1 MNNGSFLKNMKAKF
15 QNGVSKIMTTWEEN
29 PMLVITIVS
38 GLMVASAKV
47 VDTASS
53 VQSRRA
59 YARQIN
65 RKNQRDYT
73 GRR

>member
-1 MNNGSFLKNMKAKF
+1 MTDRFRIPMRERLRK
-15 QNGVSKIMTTWEEN
+15 GVDKIMTQWEEN
-29 PMLVITIVS
+29 PLLVITIVS

-53 VQSRRA
+53 IQSRRA

-65 RKNQRDYT
+65 RKK
-73 GRR
+73 

>member
-1 MNNGSFLKNMKAKF
+1 MKIKQKF
-15 QNGVSKIMTTWEEN
+15 QNGVNKLMTAWEEN
-29 PMLVITIVS
+29 PLLVITIVS

-59 YARQIN
+59 YAKQVAM
-65 RKNQRDYT
+65 KDK
-73 GRR
+73 RR

>member
-1 MNNGSFLKNMKAKF
+1 MKDSNFRKRMKAKF
-15 QNGVSKIMTTWEEN
+15 RNGIDKIMTTWEEN

-65 RKNQRDYT
+65 KKK
-73 GRR
+73 

>member
-1 MNNGSFLKNMKAKF
+1 MKDKSFSKRMKAKF
-15 QNGVSKIMTTWEEN
+15 RNGVDKIMTTWEEN

-59 YARQIN
+59 YAKQVAM
-65 RKNQRDYT
+65 KNKR
-73 GRR
+73 

>member
-1 MNNGSFLKNMKAKF
+1 MNNDNFGKRMKAKF
-15 QNGVSKIMTTWEEN
+15 RNGVDKIMTQWEEN
-29 PMLVITIVS
+29 PLLVITIVS

-53 VQSRRA
+53 IQSRRA

-65 RKNQRDYT
+65 RKK
-73 GRR
+73 

>member
-1 MNNGSFLKNMKAKF
+1 MKDSNFRKNMKAKF
-15 QNGVSKIMTTWEEN
+15 QSGVSKLMTQWEEN
-29 PMLVITIVS
+29 PLLVITIVS
-38 GLMVASAKV
+38 GFMVASAKV

-65 RKNQRDYT
+65 KKK
-73 GRR
+73 

>member
-1 MNNGSFLKNMKAKF
+1 MNNTTFRKNMKAKF
-15 QNGVSKIMTTWEEN
+15 QNGCSKLMTQWEEN
-29 PMLVITIVS
+29 PLLVITIAS

-53 VQSRRA
+53 IQSRRA

-65 RKNQRDYT
+65 RKR
-73 GRR
+73 